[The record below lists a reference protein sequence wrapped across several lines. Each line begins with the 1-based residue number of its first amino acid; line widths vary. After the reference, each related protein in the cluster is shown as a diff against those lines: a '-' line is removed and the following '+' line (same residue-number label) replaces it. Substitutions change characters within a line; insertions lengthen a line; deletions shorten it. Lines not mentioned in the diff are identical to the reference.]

1 MVNTVYRLLSLLL
14 LSCFSFSLL
23 LILIP
28 VLANTAL
35 ASTDIEKNM
44 EKKAVLN
51 IVTDKTELEMG
62 KFLSVQLVY
71 FGQSIP
77 EPAQLHSWNKNF
89 YIEDMSRDS
98 ENLPGGYIKTI
109 QYLRLYPRTTGIKTL
124 HAIAQGGAIAR
135 PVDINVRPLI
145 RNNINGAPH
154 WNSPPKEIWQGETI
168 IISIVQ
174 NLMTENNQVKTEE
187 ARFPGFSV
195 LYSWQE
201 SEYKNGIKT
210 VRVNWQLK
218 AQNYGHFSLDA
229 PSGVQRGSRGRWRFY
244 LPVINITIKPVP
256 AYIPATVP
264 VAQIEISSKLEQVN
278 SCPFWQ
284 LSIKSDGYLGEE
296 IYGIRSRLAKMAQTT
311 PDRVKFAAH
320 EQLRG
325 TGKQSEQSWSVA
337 VPTWTIPLKNTHISI
352 NYFDP
357 EQGLLKQT
365 QIQLPSLWYI
375 PVFAQYLLFILLLLL
390 IALMVFY
397 LYKWFKSRQKR
408 IAFIRDIEVCGSAEQ
423 LRELLLQTSGSRT
436 LSEWAEQV
444 QDRYLQELAQSLN
457 LLCFNA
463 SNDGVT
469 NDLLSAIKLRLIDY
483 YTHKA

>member
-1 MVNTVYRLLSLLL
+1 MVNKVHRLLSMLL
-14 LSCFSFSLL
+14 LSCFCISLL
-23 LILIP
+23 LIP
-28 VLANTAL
+28 VLVSQAL
-35 ASTDIEKNM
+35 ASTGI
-44 EKKAVLN
+44 KKQAVLT
-51 IVTDKTELEMG
+51 IVTDKTEMEMG

-77 EPAQLHSWNKNF
+77 EPAQLHSWNRDF

-109 QYLRLYPRTTGIKTL
+109 QYLRLYPETTGIKTL

-154 WNSPPKEIWQGETI
+154 WDPPPKAIWQGDTI

-195 LYSWQE
+195 LHSWQE

-218 AQNYGHFSLDA
+218 AQNYGHLSLHA
-229 PSGVQRGSRGRWRFY
+229 PSVIQRGSRGRWRFY
-244 LPVINITIKPVP
+244 LPVIYIAIKPVP

-264 VAQIEISSKLEQVN
+264 VAQVTVSSKLELVN
-278 SCPFWQ
+278 SQPFWQ
-284 LSIKSDGYLGEE
+284 LSINSDDYPGEE
-296 IYGIRSRLAKMAQTT
+296 IYGIRSRLAKIAQTT
-311 PDRVKFAAH
+311 PDRVRFVAK
-320 EQLRG
+320 EQLTD
-325 TGKQSEQSWSVA
+325 TGKRSVQSWHVA
-337 VPTWTIPLKNTHISI
+337 VPSWTTPLKNTHISI
-352 NYFDP
+352 DYFDP

-365 QIQLPSLWYI
+365 QVQLPSLWYI
-375 PVFAQYLLFILLLLL
+375 PAFAQYLLFSLLLLL
-390 IALMVFY
+390 IAAVVFY
-397 LYKWFKSRQKR
+397 LHKRFKSRQKR
-408 IAFIRDIEVCGSAEQ
+408 IAFIRDIEACSSADQ

-436 LSEWAEQV
+436 LSEWAEPV
-444 QDRYLQELAQSLN
+444 QDNSLQELAQSLN
-457 LLCFNA
+457 LLCFKA
-463 SNDGVT
+463 SNNGTT
-469 NDLLSAIKLRLIDY
+469 NDLLSTIKLRLIDY